1 MRAALLLLV
10 LASTAAR
17 AWESECRAD
26 PASATVR
33 DSTTMSRSIC
43 AGASTDFCVEGL
55 EAARGAMLGE
65 HALLTR
71 LSMRWANVPA
81 TLLDEQ
87 DVLRYYGDGAMV
99 QGVPSVEPAATGKM
113 STRIGPSGLRRRLT
127 IPEFSQVPDVS
138 HSLSDFL
145 AGNEHCPLAFAELH
159 DGTRDAL
166 DACHTFA
173 KHMGVVNSG
182 HFGDQVKELYTQ
194 YHSHALDVARKCRAM
209 NDQFAVARD
218 AGHFASSAMEQVIPA
233 CEREA
238 MVLEAVASHFLADAW
253 STGHMWQRWGSPVQ
267 PTTTDG
273 YLRAHM
279 VAAASGIIHGYRAV
293 ARGSIFTSGNQ
304 HDQLCM
310 PGAFPDEPGQSV
322 RFVQPQFNATPHEGG
337 GDLYAL
343 ACQALDPD
351 ATPPAAVLPFT
362 PVTDAQPATGLG
374 LESTERPWSYQY
386 KRMMTCLAR
395 SARDVYAAGPR
406 HASNGELR
414 PWAVTSA
421 QLETSII
428 DSTNDVGSISECW
441 GARVT
446 NASMVLGLRLGDAD
460 LTASRTGRMAM
471 NLLPTAAQQR
481 GDPGF
486 FQTLVGLL
494 PKQNN
499 ALRVQLTRFAALA
512 RARGPGGTDV
522 AELSGNG
529 LDVLLGFQANRNAV
543 PLLRQGGVAYLER
556 PTRAQWSD
564 EGGLACTTDKDCAR
578 AGATDHAVCDRFGHS
593 PADGGF
599 TPRCTNVE
607 AATLRAFHG
616 AELPY
621 YCAADTPER
630 LLKARDACR
639 GKPATSVECEACV
652 ELHLPHL
659 RNACDPGEGFIDYRT
674 NRSACDVLLDAGV
687 SSLYARENAVHVP
700 FEPNGNETLEEAGR
714 RTALE
719 ACQNA
724 GSELIQRAHVYGF
737 SGPDAGVNVIGGAWF
752 GSTRTMALCG
762 LTGGEHWVHYRWFP
776 AMDQRPLR
784 VKLTSAAF
792 PTYGFS
798 APTSDFEL
806 GLLRG
811 PDCDPARDVLMV
823 QSGGGVPIVDGG
835 PNAEISLRGVDL
847 PDFCIRVR
855 PLKRAMRSGFVMRVE
870 FDL

>member
-1 MRAALLLLV
+1 MTRALLWLALLGPTAAL
-10 LASTAAR
+10 

-26 PASATVR
+26 PAGAKAR
-33 DSTTMSRSIC
+33 DSAAMSRSVC
-43 AGASTDFCVEGL
+43 AGTSDDFCDEGL
-55 EAARGAMLGE
+55 DAARGALLGE
-65 HALLTR
+65 HALITR
-71 LSMRWANVPA
+71 LAMRWANVPA
-81 TLLDEQ
+81 TLLDEAN
-87 DVLRYYGDGAMV
+87 VLQYYGDGAMV
-99 QGVPSVEPAATGKM
+99 LGVPSVEPAATGAM
-113 STRIGPSGLRRRLT
+113 STRIGRRLT

-145 AGNEHCPLAFAELH
+145 AGNEHCPLAFGELH

-182 HFGDQVKELYTQ
+182 HFGDQVKELYRQ

-209 NDQFAVARD
+209 SDEFAGARD
-218 AGHFASSAMEQVIPA
+218 AGHFASSAMEKSVAA

-267 PTTTDG
+267 PTTIEG

-293 ARGSIFTSGNQ
+293 ARGSIFTSGHQ

-310 PGAFPDEPGQSV
+310 PGAFPGEAGQSV
-322 RFVQPQFNATPHEGG
+322 RFVQPQLRATSFEGG

-362 PVTDAQPATGLG
+362 PVTDSQPATGLG
-374 LESTERPWSYQY
+374 VESAERPWSFQY

-406 HASNGELR
+406 HASQGELR
-414 PWAVTSA
+414 LWAATSA
-421 QLETSII
+421 QLDTFIR
-428 DSTNDVGSISECW
+428 DSTNDVVNISECW

-486 FQTLVGLL
+486 FQTLAGTL

-499 ALRVQLTRFAALA
+499 ALRVQLTRFAAIATA
-512 RARGPGGTDV
+512 RAARNPDGTDV
-522 AELSGNG
+522 AELTGNGG
-529 LDVLLGFQANRNAV
+529 LDVLLGSRANRDAV
-543 PLLRQGGVAYLER
+543 PLLRQGGVGYLER
-556 PTRAQWSD
+556 PSRAQWSD
-564 EGGLACTTDKDCAR
+564 EGGQPCTTDKDCAR
-578 AGATDHAVCDRFGHS
+578 AGATSEVVCDRFGHW
-593 PADGGF
+593 PGDGGF

-621 YCAADTPER
+621 YCASDTPER
-630 LLKARDACR
+630 LLKARNACR
-639 GKPATSVECEACV
+639 GRPGTSAECEACV

-659 RNACDPGEGFIDYRT
+659 RNACDPGEGFIDYT
-674 NRSACDVLLDAGV
+674 KNRSACDVLLDGGV
-687 SSLYARENAVHVP
+687 SAPFARENAVHVP
-700 FEPNGNETLEEAGR
+700 FEPVGNETMEQAAR
-714 RTALE
+714 RATLD
-719 ACQNA
+719 ACQRA
-724 GSELIQRAHVYGF
+724 GPELIQRAQAYGF
-737 SGPDAGVNVIGGAWF
+737 SGPDAGVITIGGAWF

-762 LTGGEHWVHYRWFP
+762 LVAGEHWVHYRWLSG
-776 AMDQRPLR
+776 DQRALR
-784 VKLTSAAF
+784 VKLATTPF
-792 PTYGFS
+792 PTWGFS
-798 APTSDFEL
+798 APTTDFEL
-806 GLLRG
+806 SVLPG
-811 PDCDPARDVLMV
+811 CDPTSAQARSV
-823 QSGGGVPIVDGG
+823 SGGGVPIVDGG
-835 PNAEISLRGVDL
+835 PAAELSLTGVDL

-855 PLKRAMRSGFVMRVE
+855 PLSRVMRSGFVMRVE